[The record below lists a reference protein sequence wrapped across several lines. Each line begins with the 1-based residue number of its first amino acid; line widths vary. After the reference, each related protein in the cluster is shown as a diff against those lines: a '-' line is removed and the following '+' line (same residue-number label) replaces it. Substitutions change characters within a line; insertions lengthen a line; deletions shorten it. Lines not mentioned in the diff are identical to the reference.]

1 MDSCSEENNRSC
13 FCYSAC
19 HVIRDQSRVVFVKRT
34 TEPIVRE
41 PEAEADDIECKDDR
55 VEKGVI
61 E

>member
-19 HVIRDQSRVVFVKRT
+19 HIISVQSRVVFVKRT
-34 TEPIVRE
+34 TEP
-41 PEAEADDIECKDDR
+41 EAETDDIECKDDR